1 MRAGLALI
9 MLAASCL
16 ASLGCGDVE
25 VEQAPSG
32 AVPPPSTSVAVAS
45 ASALPSATTTAT
57 SPKSTQERWGGRID
71 IPGNA
76 PLMFELRF
84 ASDQPFA
91 ATIAIP
97 AQKLLPTDL
106 KDVSIAGE
114 NMNFTL
120 ALPNGAESTHAR
132 FSLQRA
138 AGMPSA
144 VGTLKQHGGTMQ
156 VSMRRLEEGEA
167 LRDDSHPQTPLP
179 PFPYE
184 EREASFTSKDGTKL
198 AGTLTVPK
206 TPGKHPAILLITGT
220 GEQDRDET
228 LSGHKPFLVIADHL
242 TRAGIAVLRVDD
254 RGVGGS
260 GGNTG
265 NTGFDGKVEDV
276 LAGMSWL
283 ASQTSI
289 DAERV
294 GLLGHSEGALIGPI
308 AALKA
313 SSPKVSFLVML
324 AGPGVKGTVLLTKQ
338 MDATLKAQNVSAERL
353 SLGNAGQKKVLDAV
367 VAGAKDDALRK
378 ILTEHVTAISKLGGA
393 PPSDSV
399 LKAQI
404 DGGMLQV
411 ATPAMRDFIKS
422 NPAPTL
428 ERVRCP
434 VLALGGAL
442 DLQVP
447 GEENVAAI
455 RAALEKGKNPDIE
468 THVFP
473 GLNHLFQPAKIGT
486 IEEWS
491 TSKITIDT
499 AVLEKMTV
507 WLTKRAAVEKQP

>member
-1 MRAGLALI
+1 MRAGLAL
-9 MLAASCL
+9 MLAA
-16 ASLGCGDVE
+16 LGCGDAPI
-25 VEQAPSG
+25 EQGPSG
-32 AVPPPSTSVAVAS
+32 TAPPASGSVALPAS
-45 ASALPSATTTAT
+45 SGSVRATATAT
-57 SPKSTQERWGGRID
+57 SAKSTQERWGGRID

-138 AGMPSA
+138 AGQSSA
-144 VGTLKQHGGTMQ
+144 VGTLKQHGSTMQ

-167 LRDDSHPQTPLP
+167 LRDESHPQAPLP
-179 PFPYE
+179 PFPYD
-184 EREASFTSKDGTKL
+184 EREATFTSKDGTKL
-198 AGTLTVPK
+198 TGTLTIPK
-206 TPGKHPAILLITGT
+206 KPGKHPAVLLISGT

-242 TRAGIAVLRVDD
+242 TRAGIAVLRIDD

-260 GGNTG
+260 GGNTA

-276 LAGMSWL
+276 LAAMQWL
-283 ASQTSI
+283 QSQTPI
-289 DAERV
+289 DAERI
-294 GLLGHSEGALIGPI
+294 GLLGHSEGGIIGPI

-313 SSPKVSFLVML
+313 TSPKVAFLVLL
-324 AGPGVKGTVLLTKQ
+324 AGTGVKGTVLLTKQ

-353 SLGNAGQKKVLDAV
+353 ALGNAGQKKVLDAV

-378 ILTEHVTAISKLGGA
+378 IVTAQVIEITKLQGGPALTETA
-393 PPSDSV
+393 
-399 LKAQI
+399 LKAQV
-404 DGGMLQV
+404 DAAMLQV
-411 ATPAMRDFIKS
+411 ASPAMRDFIKS

-428 ERVRCP
+428 EKLRCP
-434 VLALGGAL
+434 VLALGGSL

-473 GLNHLFQPAKIGT
+473 GLNHLFQPAKLGT
-486 IEEWS
+486 MDEWA
-491 TSKITIDT
+491 TSKVTIDT
-499 AVLEKMTV
+499 AVLEKMTT
-507 WLTKRAAVEKQP
+507 WLKKTNGLDKLP

>member
-1 MRAGLALI
+1 MRPGLALL
-9 MLAASCL
+9 LAVF
-16 ASLGCGDVE
+16 GCGDAP
-25 VEQAPSG
+25 VEQSSSAVAAPSG
-32 AVPPPSTSVAVAS
+32 SVTVAS
-45 ASALPSATTTAT
+45 ASASTSAGPSGSRAAT
-57 SPKSTQERWGGRID
+57 KSTQERWGGRID

-138 AGMPSA
+138 AGQGTA
-144 VGTLKQHGGTMQ
+144 TGTLRQHGSTMQ
-156 VSMRRLEEGEA
+156 VSMRRLAEGEV
-167 LRDDSHPQTPLP
+167 LRDESHPQTPLP
-179 PFPYE
+179 PFPYD
-184 EREASFTSKDGTKL
+184 EREASFTSKDGTKI
-198 AGTLTVPK
+198 AGTLTLPK
-206 TPGKHPAILLITGT
+206 KLGKHPAVMLITGT

-260 GGNTG
+260 GGSTAK
-265 NTGFDGKVEDV
+265 TGFDGKVEDV

-283 ASQTSI
+283 ASQPSI
-289 DAERV
+289 DPDRI
-294 GLLGHSEGALIGPI
+294 GLLGHSEGGLLAPL

-313 SSPKVSFLVML
+313 TTPKVAFIVLL

-353 SLGNAGQKKVLDAV
+353 ALGNAGQKKVLDAV
-367 VAGAKDDALRK
+367 VAGANDDALRK
-378 ILTEHVTAISKLGGA
+378 IVTAHVLAIAKLSGGPELSETA
-393 PPSDSV
+393 
-399 LKAQI
+399 LKSQV
-404 DGGMLQV
+404 DGAMLQV

-422 NPAPTL
+422 NPAPVL
-428 ERVRCP
+428 EKVRCP

-455 RAALEKGKNPDIE
+455 RAALEKGKNPDVE

-473 GLNHLFQPAKIGT
+473 GLNH
-486 IEEWS
+486 
-491 TSKITIDT
+491 
-499 AVLEKMTV
+499 
-507 WLTKRAAVEKQP
+507 